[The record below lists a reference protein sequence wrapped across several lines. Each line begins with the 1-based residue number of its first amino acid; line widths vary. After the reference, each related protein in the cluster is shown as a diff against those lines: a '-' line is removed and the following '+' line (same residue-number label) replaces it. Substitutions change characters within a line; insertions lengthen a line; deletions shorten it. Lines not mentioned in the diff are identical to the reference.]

1 MDALYLEP
9 YFLEA
14 NIEGVQIVQGN
25 PIYLDVNNKVEI
37 LFVKLGFQIDEK
49 LMSSFPRL
57 KFIVTPTTGLDH
69 INLNYCKQLKITI
82 INLSPL
88 EISNIYSTTE
98 IAIWHII
105 NLSRKVM
112 LHIENVRKSNWNR
125 YSYPAESLKEHSVG
139 IVGYGR
145 LGRQVHSILK
155 IFGATTRVFDSNP
168 REMIGID
175 KREVA
180 KSIEEIFATSSI
192 VSLHMSAT
200 KENAGIIDAKILSH
214 IKKVPFYLVN
224 TSRGSLVNELDLVES
239 IEKGLVS
246 GYAADSIMGEYGVE
260 PNLCKANPIWKASV
274 LNPSSIFLTPHIG
287 GATLDSMRV
296 SEQIVYRKLDAEI
309 REIEKRR

>member
-1 MDALYLEP
+1 LDALYLEP

-69 INLNYCKQLKITI
+69 INLNYCEQLKITI

-155 IFGATTRVFDSNP
+155 IFDSNP
-168 REMIGID
+168 RKMIGID